1 MYRPLSTTNLA
12 FADST
17 ADRITFL
24 QGGQVGIGDA
34 TPNDGTGGGGQNLL
48 VDIEGPTGATYFCD
62 ENGLNCFT
70 AASVAGTGIW
80 EKSGTVIRTRA
91 PTVYATDDFVFGAAQ
106 LADIVGTD
114 DDNRMFFDK
123 SKGAFRAG
131 GVTAA
136 EWDDAN
142 VGSFST
148 AVGDDTTASGYAS
161 FAAGIGTVAS
171 GSYSSVF
178 GGSSAASGS
187 YSFAAG
193 GGVTAGGSNS
203 FAVGSAARALGNYSA
218 AFGLG
223 TTAGTYPQVSG
234 ANSMAIFMG
243 DQDSVDVTASNLM
256 ALLGGRVVI
265 DPDATSAA
273 NTNVST
279 GVQQLELDVQ
289 GDIGAINYCD
299 EAGNNCFTPASVATN
314 RALSAITAATAGNSI
329 NNADYAQVW
338 NWNLTTADKDAFTFT
353 ENTASTATGHSSILK
368 AATLA
373 TSTATP
379 LLVTNLGAANSF
391 VVNDETGD
399 ADTSPF
405 VVDAT
410 GSVGIGTATPAAKLH
425 VMGTSPQIQIGDN
438 TTAGGLR
445 FFAGTG
451 TNKTLTM
458 AYDALDRFV
467 LTPAVANQGFYI
479 GPVAGASNFAY
490 VATNINTAGPA
501 HQGFRITVNG
511 TSMFNL
517 DATTGAVGVGNTAP
531 ASRFVVAAPS
541 TEVIGAAAVITADA
555 CGTVKRLSATANRT
569 TDTTD
574 TFTAPTASYAG
585 CCMDVVNVDTVDTIT
600 LDNNAKFITGPGAD
614 LAVGPGK
621 AVRVCSD
628 GTSWYQAST
637 VTSAAATILAI
648 DDLSDAFTDYAVE
661 NNLIMGRAGAAALTA
676 GAQRNVF
683 IGQNA
688 GATTANSTATTDSN
702 TAVGYAAL
710 RDLTTG
716 SQNTAVGRN
725 ALSNTTDGVWNVAV
739 GNQALQEN
747 TVGNGNVAI
756 GTTALYSNI
765 AKQESTAIGHSAMF
779 YADDT
784 AVGSVTYNTAV
795 GAYALQGSATAAN
808 NTGIGNTALGHSALM
823 NNTSGI
829 GNIGIGY
836 AALTNNAGGH
846 NNIGIGYQS
855 MQANTSGQSNIA
867 IGEGAMMT
875 NATRYYNTAVG
886 VRAMMYASSS
896 AGGEWSGNTAFGALA
911 LHGSTT
917 AANNTGQYNTAI
929 GYSALTAMTS
939 GSQNTALGL
948 QAGDSITTGSNNI
961 LLGFDIDTPA
971 NNTSNH
977 LNIGGTIF
985 GDLANDNVRIGG
997 SGAVAVGPFVAT
1009 APAAEAIAGAA
1020 TITANAC
1027 GTIKQINST
1036 GNQTTNTTN
1045 TFTAPTGYA
1054 GCCMDIVN
1062 VDAAD
1067 TITLDT
1073 NANFLTGPG
1082 TDLALGPAKA
1092 VRVCSDGAVWYQ
1104 AASVTSVA
1112 SGGNIPLSGLT
1123 AAIADNTINSG
1134 NWNQVWNWQLAA
1146 GEVGLTL
1153 GENVASTG
1161 GSADQYILAAKTLA
1175 TSTATPFMITNLGTA
1190 NSFRVN
1196 DATGD
1201 ADTTPFVIAADGR
1214 VGVGTATPSDILNI
1228 AGDLDDTGLLIESF
1242 TDAST
1247 YGGSGNV
1254 GFRRSRGSEGSETII
1269 QNNDEIGHI
1278 YFQPYD
1284 GSAYTNGASIVAA
1297 VDGTPGVGDT
1307 PTRLDFYTTPDGA
1320 SGHAHR
1326 MVIKNDGDVGIGT
1339 TTPGRKLHVA
1349 SNVEDGIIIE
1359 VANTATSS
1367 NVLLDARR
1375 ARGTLAA
1382 PTVVAN
1388 NDEIGEYIFMGYDGN
1403 SYSHAGYFG
1412 FMVDGTPGDNDMPTR
1427 MEIQVQQDGTGAWM
1441 GDGASVPEFTIRSS
1455 GNIGMGT
1462 ASPSALLHIRK
1473 QSTADTYT
1481 EALRVEGDGEP
1492 AVSILTSS
1500 ANPQHNPLIYARRSG
1515 GTVAAKTAVASGD
1528 SLLELTMQ
1536 GYDGTANRDAAYIHV
1551 LVDGAVTGG
1560 GAADMPGRI
1569 EFHTQPD
1576 GAGGSL
1582 EGGTPEMVIKNN
1594 GAVGIGLASPA
1605 SRFVVAAPS
1614 TEVIGAAAV
1623 ITADAC
1629 GTVKRLSATANRTT
1643 DTTDT
1648 FTAPTASYAGCC
1660 MDVVNVDTV
1669 DTITLDNNAKFITGP
1684 GADLAVGPGKA
1695 VRVCSDGT
1703 SWYQASTVT
1712 SAAATILAIDDL
1724 SDAFTDYAVE
1734 NNLIMGRA
1742 GAAALTAGAQRN
1754 LFIGQ
1759 NAGATTVNSTATT
1772 DSNTAVGYAS
1782 LSNLAGGDQNT
1793 ALGRNTLTNTSSGSY
1808 NTAMGNQALQQTTSG
1823 DGNTAIGS
1831 VALLSNVAKQESTA
1845 IGYGAMF
1852 YADDTAVSSVTYN
1865 TAVGAY
1871 ALQGSVTAA
1880 DNTGTANTAIGH
1892 SALLGNTSGT
1902 NNTALGRNALAGNTQ
1917 GYSNTAIG
1925 SATLV
1930 NNDLGQSNVA
1940 IGYGVLATNTGSHA
1954 STGVG
1959 AGALGIATGGRN
1971 TALGAAAGDSITTG
1985 TDNIVIGFDVD
1996 TPANNSTY
2004 HLNIG
2009 GTIFGDLAND
2019 NVRIGG
2025 SGIVGAGP
2033 FTVAPPSTEVVAA
2046 AAVITANACGSI
2058 KQISATA
2065 NRTTDTTDTF
2075 TAPTAAYN
2083 GCCMDVVNVD
2093 TVDTITLDQNAKFF
2107 TGPGTDL
2114 ALGPGKAVRVCSDGT
2129 SWYQAAS
2136 VTSVASGG
2144 NIPLSGLTAA
2154 IAANSINNA
2163 DYAQTWNWQLTTNDK
2178 DAFTFTENTASTATG
2193 HSSILKAATL
2203 ATSTATPLR
2212 VTNLGAGDSFVVN
2225 DETGD
2230 ADASPFIVK
2239 ADGKVGIGTASPGVK
2254 LDINNDNTIM
2264 SAIKTGDALRVGAY
2278 GTTDNFLSM
2287 GPLRVGA
2294 DVGSAIQ
2301 AADVVAGT
2309 GQSLLLNPFG
2319 GNVGIGTTTPSQ
2331 LLEVYGTNAYI
2342 SLLSNGEGAV
2352 TSTAAS
2358 ANWWDNGGFNAARS
2372 RGTIAAPTAVQ
2383 SGDSVLTMW
2392 GTAYDGD
2399 TWETPALMQYFVDG
2413 TPGDG
2418 DMPGRIE
2425 FQTQADGAAVNP
2437 EATTPELVIKN
2448 SGNIG
2453 VSIAAPSA
2461 KLHVSNA
2468 DAADSFRVDDV
2479 AGDTSPFV
2487 IAADGNVGIGIA
2499 NPDEL
2504 LDIGADAEKGLS
2516 VQVSTSGDPNW
2527 NPYIQTKRS
2536 RGTMASPT
2544 AVQNGDML
2552 LDFIISG
2559 HDGSNFRTAAMI
2571 EAVVDGAVTGGG
2583 AADMPTRLEFQVQAD
2598 GAGGW
2603 LGDGASTPEM
2613 VIKSNGAVGIGTA
2626 TPNAGAK
2633 LDVAGPIFLD
2643 GLNDG
2648 STGDLFFG
2656 GGGWPYSIGVG
2667 WAGQDNTLRFN
2678 AVGTSGGTADF
2689 RNVMILDGKT
2699 NPFAF
2704 FQGSTKRLAT
2714 GGDDSTPDA
2723 MLEVIKDSTSPL
2735 FMLSSAAANNGDLMI
2750 VDTNG
2755 NVGIGL
2761 TSPASKFV
2769 VASPTAEVIGAAATI
2784 TANSCGTV
2792 KRISATADR
2801 TTDTTDTFTAPTAS
2815 YAGCCMD
2822 VVNVDT
2828 VDTITLDSNAKFF
2841 TGPGTDVALGPG
2853 KGVRVCSDGTSWY
2866 QAGGVSS
2873 ATSASNALSG
2883 ITAAT
2888 TDATIASGANNITW
2902 NWQLAGA
2909 EVGHTFGE
2917 TAASAGGSAD
2927 QYILAAK
2934 TLATSTATPF
2944 MITNLGA
2951 AASFRVNDETGDADA
2966 SPFVIAADG
2975 KVGIGMTAP
2984 ATALGVTGSITVT
2997 SGQLYVPA
3005 GTLTDLPITIG
3016 GDTDSGFY
3024 SPSDGVTYL
3033 VSNGTALYQFQ
3044 ADKFKINSATVQIQP
3059 GFGSA
3064 AAPTYAFDSDADLGW
3079 YRAAADEIGI
3089 STAGTEKIRVDASGD
3104 VGIGNTSPASRF
3116 VVSPPSSEVIAAAAV
3131 ITGDACG
3138 TVKQISATANRTTN
3152 TTDTFTTPTAS
3163 YNGCCMDV
3171 VNVDTVDTITLDQN
3185 ARFFTGPGTDIA
3197 LAPGQGVRVCSDGAA
3212 WYQAGGVSSAS
3223 AGTTAISGLTA
3234 AAAAN
3239 SINNAD
3245 YAQTWNWQLTTAD
3258 KDAFTFTENTASTA
3272 TGHSSVLKAAT
3283 LATSTATPFIVT
3295 NLGAANSFVVN
3306 DETGDADTSPF
3317 IVKADGKVGVGIT
3330 APETELHLLNPTSF
3344 TTLTIGN
3351 PNVIGNN
3358 VSDAYIKLYGEN
3370 AGAVYTGTISMQSMN
3385 LFLNAPNSVTTQ
3397 ARSTVIR
3404 GNTAGNAVLDTLILM
3419 AEDTD
3424 SAASN
3429 GIGSSIVFNLEGS
3442 VNDTYRDAAKIEGVF
3457 DDVTDNSKDGS
3468 LRFYTMGPNAVS
3480 GTTTTTERVRINS
3493 SGSVGIGITDP
3504 ASRFVVASPT
3514 AEVVGAAAT
3523 ITANSCGTVKQIS
3536 ATANRTTNTTDTF
3549 TTPTASYNG
3558 CCMDVVNVDT
3568 VDTITLDQNGNFFT
3582 GAGTNIAL
3590 GPGQGVRVC
3599 SDGTDWY
3606 QAGGVSSAAAGSTAL
3621 SGVAAAA
3628 GDATIANA
3636 ANNIVWNWQLA
3647 GAETGMVFGETAASA
3662 GGTTGASGDQF
3673 IAKAS
3678 TLATSTATP
3687 FIVTNLGAAN
3697 SFRVN
3702 DETGDTDATPFVIAA
3717 DGKVGVGTSSPSQ
3730 LLEVYGTTASISL
3743 LSNGEGAVT
3752 SSVAAA
3758 NWWEN
3763 GGFNASRSRGTIAA
3777 PTVVQSGDSVLTM
3790 WGTAYDGNSWETP
3803 ALIQY
3808 FVDGTPGN
3816 GDMPGRIEFQTQAD
3830 GAAVNPEATTP
3841 EMVIKST
3848 GFVGIGIAAPEH
3860 LLSLG
3865 SDSEKGMGFKM
3876 GSANGYENPY
3886 IMTERSRGTNASPT
3900 VVASGDVIHEFIFNA
3915 HDGTN
3920 YEEAAYIGV
3929 YVDGTP
3935 GNDDMPGRIEFNT
3948 QPDGSSAWMGDGA
3961 TTPEMVIKSTGFVG
3975 IGMSNPS
3982 VSLDVTG
3989 DIEYTGTIAD
3999 VSDIRLK
4006 TNIHPL
4012 SERGSMLEKLGLVNT
4027 YSFTMKDDKEG
4038 RVEFGVMAQE
4048 IEKIFPELV
4057 TTADDEMG
4065 TKAVNYSGL
4074 IAPMI
4079 EAGKELE
4086 AQNKAMKAEIDT
4098 LKARQDEMKQAMNDI
4113 TEDMKGLKVHT
4124 GYGIGKAEMSLLMIL
4139 AALGTLGAVGLAR
4152 RRFGQPRQ

>member
-1 MYRPLSTTNLA
+1 
-12 FADST
+12 
-17 ADRITFL
+17 
-24 QGGQVGIGDA
+24 
-34 TPNDGTGGGGQNLL
+34 
-48 VDIEGPTGATYFCD
+48 
-62 ENGLNCFT
+62 
-70 AASVAGTGIW
+70 
-80 EKSGTVIRTRA
+80 
-91 PTVYATDDFVFGAAQ
+91 
-106 LADIVGTD
+106 
-114 DDNRMFFDK
+114 
-123 SKGAFRAG
+123 
-131 GVTAA
+131 
-136 EWDDAN
+136 
-142 VGSFST
+142 
-148 AVGDDTTASGYAS
+148 
-161 FAAGIGTVAS
+161 
-171 GSYSSVF
+171 
-178 GGSSAASGS
+178 
-187 YSFAAG
+187 
-193 GGVTAGGSNS
+193 
-203 FAVGSAARALGNYSA
+203 
-218 AFGLG
+218 
-223 TTAGTYPQVSG
+223 
-234 ANSMAIFMG
+234 
-243 DQDSVDVTASNLM
+243 
-256 ALLGGRVVI
+256 
-265 DPDATSAA
+265 
-273 NTNVST
+273 
-279 GVQQLELDVQ
+279 
-289 GDIGAINYCD
+289 
-299 EAGNNCFTPASVATN
+299 
-314 RALSAITAATAGNSI
+314 
-329 NNADYAQVW
+329 
-338 NWNLTTADKDAFTFT
+338 
-353 ENTASTATGHSSILK
+353 
-368 AATLA
+368 
-373 TSTATP
+373 
-379 LLVTNLGAANSF
+379 
-391 VVNDETGD
+391 
-399 ADTSPF
+399 
-405 VVDAT
+405 
-410 GSVGIGTATPAAKLH
+410 
-425 VMGTSPQIQIGDN
+425 
-438 TTAGGLR
+438 
-445 FFAGTG
+445 
-451 TNKTLTM
+451 
-458 AYDALDRFV
+458 
-467 LTPAVANQGFYI
+467 
-479 GPVAGASNFAY
+479 
-490 VATNINTAGPA
+490 
-501 HQGFRITVNG
+501 
-511 TSMFNL
+511 
-517 DATTGAVGVGNTAP
+517 
-531 ASRFVVAAPS
+531 VVA
-541 TEVIGAAAVITADA
+541 AAAVITANA
-555 CGTVKRLSATANRT
+555 CGSIKQISATANRT

-600 LDNNAKFITGPGAD
+600 LDNNANFITGPGTD
-614 LAVGPGK
+614 LTLGPGK

-628 GTSWYQAST
+628 GTSWYQA
-637 VTSAAATILAI
+637 
-648 DDLSDAFTDYAVE
+648 
-661 NNLIMGRAGAAALTA
+661 
-676 GAQRNVF
+676 
-683 IGQNA
+683 
-688 GATTANSTATTDSN
+688 
-702 TAVGYAAL
+702 
-710 RDLTTG
+710 
-716 SQNTAVGRN
+716 
-725 ALSNTTDGVWNVAV
+725 
-739 GNQALQEN
+739 
-747 TVGNGNVAI
+747 
-756 GTTALYSNI
+756 
-765 AKQESTAIGHSAMF
+765 
-779 YADDT
+779 
-784 AVGSVTYNTAV
+784 
-795 GAYALQGSATAAN
+795 
-808 NTGIGNTALGHSALM
+808 
-823 NNTSGI
+823 
-829 GNIGIGY
+829 
-836 AALTNNAGGH
+836 
-846 NNIGIGYQS
+846 
-855 MQANTSGQSNIA
+855 
-867 IGEGAMMT
+867 
-875 NATRYYNTAVG
+875 
-886 VRAMMYASSS
+886 
-896 AGGEWSGNTAFGALA
+896 
-911 LHGSTT
+911 
-917 AANNTGQYNTAI
+917 
-929 GYSALTAMTS
+929 
-939 GSQNTALGL
+939 
-948 QAGDSITTGSNNI
+948 
-961 LLGFDIDTPA
+961 
-971 NNTSNH
+971 
-977 LNIGGTIF
+977 
-985 GDLANDNVRIGG
+985 
-997 SGAVAVGPFVAT
+997 
-1009 APAAEAIAGAA
+1009 
-1020 TITANAC
+1020 
-1027 GTIKQINST
+1027 
-1036 GNQTTNTTN
+1036 
-1045 TFTAPTGYA
+1045 
-1054 GCCMDIVN
+1054 
-1062 VDAAD
+1062 
-1067 TITLDT
+1067 
-1073 NANFLTGPG
+1073 
-1082 TDLALGPAKA
+1082 
-1092 VRVCSDGAVWYQ
+1092 
-1104 AASVTSVA
+1104 ASVTNVA

-1123 AAIADNTINSG
+1123 AAIADNSINNG

-1146 GEVGLTL
+1146 GEVGFTF
-1153 GENVASTG
+1153 GENTASAG
-1161 GSADQYILAAKTLA
+1161 GTADQYILAAKTLA
-1175 TSTATPFMITNLGTA
+1175 TSTATPFMITNLGA
-1190 NSFRVN
+1190 ADSFRVN
-1196 DATGD
+1196 DETGD
-1201 ADTTPFVIAADGR
+1201 ADTTPFIIKADGK
-1214 VGVGTATPSDILNI
+1214 VGIGTDSPDELLTMASDAEIGMSI
-1228 AGDLDDTGLLIESF
+1228 QV
-1242 TDAST
+1242 ST
-1247 YGGSGNV
+1247 SGNANWNPY
-1254 GFRRSRGSEGSETII
+1254 FETNRSRGT
-1269 QNNDEIGHI
+1269 
-1278 YFQPYD
+1278 
-1284 GSAYTNGASIVAA
+1284 VAA
-1297 VDGTPGVGDT
+1297 PTAVQSGDMLMDFVVRGHDGTAHRVGAMITAVVDGTPG
-1307 PTRLDFYTTPDGA
+1307 A
-1320 SGHAHR
+1320 
-1326 MVIKNDGDVGIGT
+1326 
-1339 TTPGRKLHVA
+1339 
-1349 SNVEDGIIIE
+1349 
-1359 VANTATSS
+1359 
-1367 NVLLDARR
+1367 
-1375 ARGTLAA
+1375 
-1382 PTVVAN
+1382 
-1388 NDEIGEYIFMGYDGN
+1388 
-1403 SYSHAGYFG
+1403 
-1412 FMVDGTPGDNDMPTR
+1412 NDMPTR
-1427 MEIQVQQDGTGAWM
+1427 L
-1441 GDGASVPEFTIRSS
+1441 EF
-1455 GNIGMGT
+1455 
-1462 ASPSALLHIRK
+1462 
-1473 QSTADTYT
+1473 Q
-1481 EALRVEGDGEP
+1481 
-1492 AVSILTSS
+1492 
-1500 ANPQHNPLIYARRSG
+1500 
-1515 GTVAAKTAVASGD
+1515 
-1528 SLLELTMQ
+1528 
-1536 GYDGTANRDAAYIHV
+1536 
-1551 LVDGAVTGG
+1551 
-1560 GAADMPGRI
+1560 
-1569 EFHTQPD
+1569 TQAD
-1576 GAGGSL
+1576 GAGGWL
-1582 EGGTPEMVIKNN
+1582 GDGGSTPEMVIKNTGN
-1594 GAVGIGLASPA
+1594 IGISKAAPAGRLHVVGAGDGGASPTLIVDNALATQESFIGLGSNGTLKWLIGMEDNDDGTTGANDFAIFDYDALTWRFVINKATGAVGIGNTSPA
-1605 SRFVVAAPS
+1605 SRFVVGSPTA
-1614 TEVIGAAAV
+1614 EVIGAAAT
-1623 ITADAC
+1623 ITANSC
-1629 GTVKRLSATANRTT
+1629 GTV
-1643 DTTDT
+1643 
-1648 FTAPTASYAGCC
+1648 
-1660 MDVVNVDTV
+1660 
-1669 DTITLDNNAKFITGP
+1669 
-1684 GADLAVGPGKA
+1684 
-1695 VRVCSDGT
+1695 
-1703 SWYQASTVT
+1703 
-1712 SAAATILAIDDL
+1712 
-1724 SDAFTDYAVE
+1724 
-1734 NNLIMGRA
+1734 
-1742 GAAALTAGAQRN
+1742 
-1754 LFIGQ
+1754 
-1759 NAGATTVNSTATT
+1759 
-1772 DSNTAVGYAS
+1772 
-1782 LSNLAGGDQNT
+1782 
-1793 ALGRNTLTNTSSGSY
+1793 
-1808 NTAMGNQALQQTTSG
+1808 
-1823 DGNTAIGS
+1823 
-1831 VALLSNVAKQESTA
+1831 
-1845 IGYGAMF
+1845 
-1852 YADDTAVSSVTYN
+1852 
-1865 TAVGAY
+1865 
-1871 ALQGSVTAA
+1871 
-1880 DNTGTANTAIGH
+1880 
-1892 SALLGNTSGT
+1892 
-1902 NNTALGRNALAGNTQ
+1902 
-1917 GYSNTAIG
+1917 
-1925 SATLV
+1925 
-1930 NNDLGQSNVA
+1930 
-1940 IGYGVLATNTGSHA
+1940 
-1954 STGVG
+1954 
-1959 AGALGIATGGRN
+1959 
-1971 TALGAAAGDSITTG
+1971 
-1985 TDNIVIGFDVD
+1985 
-1996 TPANNSTY
+1996 
-2004 HLNIG
+2004 
-2009 GTIFGDLAND
+2009 
-2019 NVRIGG
+2019 
-2025 SGIVGAGP
+2025 
-2033 FTVAPPSTEVVAA
+2033 
-2046 AAVITANACGSI
+2046 

-2075 TAPTAAYN
+2075 TAPTASYN

-2203 ATSTATPLR
+2203 ATSTATPLI

-2792 KRISATADR
+2792 KQISATADR

-3197 LAPGQGVRVCSDGAA
+3197 LAPGQGVRVCSDGTS
-3212 WYQAGGVSSAS
+3212 WYQAGGVSSAT
-3223 AGTTAISGLTA
+3223 AGGGGTIDGL
-3234 AAAAN
+3234 
-3239 SINNAD
+3239 
-3245 YAQTWNWQLTTAD
+3245 
-3258 KDAFTFTENTASTA
+3258 
-3272 TGHSSVLKAAT
+3272 
-3283 LATSTATPFIVT
+3283 
-3295 NLGAANSFVVN
+3295 
-3306 DETGDADTSPF
+3306 
-3317 IVKADGKVGVGIT
+3317 
-3330 APETELHLLNPTSF
+3330 
-3344 TTLTIGN
+3344 
-3351 PNVIGNN
+3351 
-3358 VSDAYIKLYGEN
+3358 SDAYTDYTTLNNIIMGRASAAALTAGAQYNLFIGEN
-3370 AGAVYTGTISMQSMN
+3370 AGATSANSTATTDLNVAVGHYALPALTSGSYNTALGALTLQANTTGFDNVAIGTLALNTNVTKGQTTAVGYRAMEFANSAAGGGITYNTAIGALALQGSAAAASNTGTENTALGHSTLMANTSGSDNVAIGKEALKANTTASDNTAIGESAMLANTTGAMN
-3385 LFLNAPNSVTTQ
+3385 TAMGSNALYQNIGGSANVAVGDIALGSTTASGNTAVGFEAGYAGTANTSGTYNTFIGHQAQANANNYTNATALGNGAIVTASNMMMFGNSSVTTN
-3397 ARSTVIR
+3397 VFN
-3404 GNTAGNAVLDTLILM
+3404 GNVGIGTATPATNLHVASNAETFLFV
-3419 AEDTD
+3419 D
-3424 SAASN
+3424 SAATN
-3429 GIGSSIVFNLEGS
+3429 QWLN
-3442 VNDTYRDAAKIEGVF
+3442 
-3457 DDVTDNSKDGS
+3457 
-3468 LRFYTMGPNAVS
+3468 
-3480 GTTTTTERVRINS
+3480 
-3493 SGSVGIGITDP
+3493 
-3504 ASRFVVASPT
+3504 PT
-3514 AEVVGAAAT
+3514 
-3523 ITANSCGTVKQIS
+3523 I
-3536 ATANRTTNTTDTF
+3536 
-3549 TTPTASYNG
+3549 
-3558 CCMDVVNVDT
+3558 
-3568 VDTITLDQNGNFFT
+3568 
-3582 GAGTNIAL
+3582 L
-3590 GPGQGVRVC
+3590 GR
-3599 SDGTDWY
+3599 
-3606 QAGGVSSAAAGSTAL
+3606 
-3621 SGVAAAA
+3621 
-3628 GDATIANA
+3628 
-3636 ANNIVWNWQLA
+3636 
-3647 GAETGMVFGETAASA
+3647 
-3662 GGTTGASGDQF
+3662 
-3673 IAKAS
+3673 
-3678 TLATSTATP
+3678 
-3687 FIVTNLGAAN
+3687 
-3697 SFRVN
+3697 
-3702 DETGDTDATPFVIAA
+3702 
-3717 DGKVGVGTSSPSQ
+3717 
-3730 LLEVYGTTASISL
+3730 
-3743 LSNGEGAVT
+3743 
-3752 SSVAAA
+3752 
-3758 NWWEN
+3758 
-3763 GGFNASRSRGTIAA
+3763 RSRGTLAS
-3777 PTVVQSGDSVLTM
+3777 PTIVADDDELFAIGSY
-3790 WGTAYDGNSWETP
+3790 AYDGNSYEVGGYIGFYT
-3803 ALIQY
+3803 
-3808 FVDGTPGN
+3808 DGTPGN
-3816 GDMPGRIEFQTQAD
+3816 ADMPTRITLFTAPDGSATSLPRMTVNNAGNVGIGTSDPTAPLHIKKATDDWSTALRVEGDGEPTFAIDTSSAFDYYNPLIMTSRSRGSRAAKTAVASGDSLFEISTSGYDGSNDRVAFYMAAVVDGTVTGGGAADMPTRLEFHVQAD
-3830 GAAVNPEATTP
+3830 GAGGGLEGTTP
-3841 EMVIKST
+3841 DMVIKNN
-3848 GFVGIGIAAPEH
+3848 GNVGIA
-3860 LLSLG
+3860 
-3865 SDSEKGMGFKM
+3865 M
-3876 GSANGYENPY
+3876 
-3886 IMTERSRGTNASPT
+3886 ASP
-3900 VVASGDVIHEFIFNA
+3900 
-3915 HDGTN
+3915 
-3920 YEEAAYIGV
+3920 
-3929 YVDGTP
+3929 
-3935 GNDDMPGRIEFNT
+3935 
-3948 QPDGSSAWMGDGA
+3948 
-3961 TTPEMVIKSTGFVG
+3961 
-3975 IGMSNPS
+3975 S
-3982 VSLDVTG
+3982 VKLDVTG

-4006 TNIHPL
+4006 KDIHPL
-4012 SERGSMLEKLGLVNT
+4012 SERGSMLHKLGLIDT
-4027 YSFTMKDDKEG
+4027 YSFKMKDSEVDQ
-4038 RVEFGVMAQE
+4038 VEFGVMAQE

-4057 TTADDEMG
+4057 RTADDEMG
-4065 TKAVNYSGL
+4065 TKSVNYTGL

-4086 AQNKAMKAEIDT
+4086 AQNKAMKAEIEA
-4098 LKARQDEMKQAMNDI
+4098 LKARQDEMKQAMNEI

-4139 AALGTLGAVGLAR
+4139 AALGTLGAAGLAR
-4152 RRFGQPRQ
+4152 RRFSKPRQ